1 MKTLGIVQGFSVKG
15 KNMGIFNIFN
25 KPNINEGVKNFR
37 KTPNAILL
45 DVRTEEEYREAYIE
59 GSTNLPLQEI
69 ETATS
74 LITDKDMPLF
84 VDCRSGVRS
93 AQAVSILKKMGYTN
107 VNDIGGIIDYKE
119 EIIGG

>member
-1 MKTLGIVQGFSVKG
+1 
-15 KNMGIFNIFN
+15 MGIFNIFN

-45 DVRTEEEYREAYIE
+45 DVRTEEEYREAHIE

-74 LITDKDMPLF
+74 LITDKDKPLF
-84 VDCRSGVRS
+84 VHCRSGVRS

-119 EIIGG
+119 EKIGG

>member
-1 MKTLGIVQGFSVKG
+1 
-15 KNMGIFNIFN
+15 MGIFNIFN

-45 DVRTEEEYREAYIE
+45 DVRTEEEYREAHIE

-74 LITDKDMPLF
+74 LITDKDKPLF
-84 VDCRSGVRS
+84 VHCRSGVRS
-93 AQAVSILKKMGYTN
+93 AQAVSSAFSLGSTLPGPSGE
-107 VNDIGGIIDYKE
+107 GGLVRWE
-119 EIIGG
+119 HGLSCL

>member
-1 MKTLGIVQGFSVKG
+1 
-15 KNMGIFNIFN
+15 MGIFNIFN

-45 DVRTEEEYREAYIE
+45 DVRTEEEYREEHIE

-74 LITDKDMPLF
+74 LITDKDKPLF
-84 VDCRSGVRS
+84 VHCRSGVRS
-93 AQAVSILKKMGYTN
+93 AQAVSILKKIGYTN